1 MTDLHRKRIRLDP
14 RPPRA
19 HARARVDAT
28 LYVPRAAVVEV
39 LWQATGHIGP
49 HRLHPFVPELLDRLT
64 RDGEL
69 TLAPEVDKRVRQ
81 VSPATLGR
89 C

>member
-1 MTDLHRKRIRLDP
+1 MTARRRP
-14 RPPRA
+14 RVYGPA
-19 HARARVDAT
+19 V
-28 LYVPRAAVVEV
+28 AAAVEV

-69 TLAPEVDKRVRQ
+69 PLPPE
-81 VSPATLGR
+81 LGAYR
-89 C
+89 DSDPLREVLSSGLVGDGFGNPEL